1 VNVNISVKQ
10 YTLDLVKTIAQI
22 LNETGLN
29 PACLKLEIT
38 ESLIINNPETAAK
51 IFSDLRDLH
60 IKVQMDDFGTGYS
73 SLGYLHQF
81 PFDALKIHQSFVQ
94 SMYDNEWAMEIVKT
108 IITMAH
114 NMKMEVIA
122 EGVETIEQLEE
133 LRKLK
138 CKYYQGYWFSKP
150 LGRQEAEALI
160 DKDIR

>member
-1 VNVNISVKQ
+1 
-10 YTLDLVKTIAQI
+10 
-22 LNETGLN
+22 
-29 PACLKLEIT
+29 
-38 ESLIINNPETAAK
+38 
-51 IFSDLRDLH
+51 
-60 IKVQMDDFGTGYS
+60 MDDFGTGYS

-81 PFDALKIHQSFVQ
+81 PFDALKIQQSFVQ
-94 SMYDNEWAMEIVKT
+94 SMCDNEWAMEIVKT

-150 LGRQEAEALI
+150 LGRQEAEVLI
-160 DKDIR
+160 NKDIQ